1 MSFLPAV
8 QREINNRPHND
19 PVRITLEFLA
29 QRGVGRNSAVPL
41 RDIVAHLQ
49 GQGINITDTQFQQTV
64 LAESRGADFFI
75 GSGNRGFYLI
85 TTIGDAQ
92 KMRDFYETRIR
103 TEQDNL
109 NNLRRQANNV
119 GWNI

>member
-1 MSFLPAV
+1 
-8 QREINNRPHND
+8 
-19 PVRITLEFLA
+19 
-29 QRGVGRNSAVPL
+29 L